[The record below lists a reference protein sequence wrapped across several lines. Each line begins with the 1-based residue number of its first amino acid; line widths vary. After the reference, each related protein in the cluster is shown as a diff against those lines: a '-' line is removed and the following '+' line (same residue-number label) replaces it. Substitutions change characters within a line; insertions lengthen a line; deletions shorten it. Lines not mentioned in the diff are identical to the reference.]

1 MSNST
6 STQPEP
12 DGARENWR
20 IMMSQAVQGAEIL
33 SVAVP
38 DNPPSGR
45 YSQAVISDSA
55 CLGHIAGQVAV
66 RDGQVLCVGDA
77 SGQARVAFDN
87 LGLTLRELNAQW
99 SSVCSLRMYVVGQ
112 ENFQAVGDVYRE
124 WAVDWAPASTLVF
137 VQALFRPEVLVEVEA
152 VVALDRRSGVAAVPS
167 SDV

>member
-1 MSNST
+1 
-6 STQPEP
+6 
-12 DGARENWR
+12 
-20 IMMSQAVQGAEIL
+20 MMSQAVQGAEIL
-33 SVAVP
+33 AVAVP

-77 SGQARVAFDN
+77 SGQARIAFDN
-87 LGLTLRELNAQW
+87 LDLTLRELNAQW
-99 SSVCSLRMYVVGQ
+99 SNVCSLRMYVVGQ

-124 WAVDWAPASTLVF
+124 WAIDWAPASTLVF

-152 VVALDRRSGVAAVPS
+152 VVALDRRLGAAAVPS
-167 SDV
+167 SDI

>member
-112 ENFQAVGDVYRE
+112 QNLPAVRDDYRE
-124 WAVDWAPASTLVF
+124 WAPASTLVF